1 MNKTS
6 CRTAQSVNEGGKAH
20 RAIGDGS
27 AISEGRAAIVS
38 RFGNTSPQRSRQLS
52 ELSGSRYIG
61 RRARRSASGFVP
73 GPKECDTS
81 FVPLFQQ
88 HLQL

>member
-6 CRTAQSVNEGGKAH
+6 CRTAQSVDE
-20 RAIGDGS
+20 RTVVERIGDGS
-27 AISEGRAAIVS
+27 AISEGRRRS
-38 RFGNTSPQRSRQLS
+38 RAGLGTSPQRSRQLS